1 MSILRLSVII
11 ISSTH
16 NRIVKHFYRLLNAK
30 AVNNLHMEYCIIM
43 WYIRTLMIDAL
54 THLESMITTSDI
66 ITEDQYEET
75 HHMTI
80 G

>member
-1 MSILRLSVII
+1 
-11 ISSTH
+11 
-16 NRIVKHFYRLLNAK
+16 
-30 AVNNLHMEYCIIM
+30 M

-54 THLESMITTSDI
+54 THLDNTKSMITTSDI